1 MKIRLTENQ
10 YKRLLKEDDKDFLDG
25 MVNFKNIGNKIDK
38 PIAKL
43 FSMVQK
49 SGKFEPNIDFDLR
62 NLVNTSPMSI
72 DSFNKIVKRFKEL
85 MGYTNAE
92 AILLVYNY
100 IKMYNEIVSANETG
114 NWESLIGKPLE
125 FYGKFSHPITVYH
138 TGFITGYSDGR
149 AETYATDYDHFI
161 AKFENGDVE
170 TTDNGDAIDYEC
182 YDLHFETNWDY
193 TQDNLDSVEIDDDM
207 IEIDID

>member
-38 PIAKL
+38 SIAKL
-43 FSMVQK
+43 FSVVQR
-49 SGKFEPNIDFDLR
+49 GDNFVPNIKFNMVIDTPMR
-62 NLVNTSPMSI
+62 N
-72 DSFNKIVKRFKEL
+72 DSFNIIVKRFQEL

-92 AILLVYNY
+92 AILLGYNY
-100 IKMYNEIVSANETG
+100 CKMYDDIVSANETG

-125 FYGKFSHPITVYH
+125 FYGKFSYPITVYH
-138 TGFITGYSDGR
+138 TGYITGYSSGS
-149 AETYATDYDHFI
+149 AETYATDYDNFI
-161 AKFENGDVE
+161 EKFESGEVE
-170 TTDNGDAIDYEC
+170 TTDDGDNIDYDC
-182 YDLHFETNWDY
+182 HDIYFETDWDGTSY
-193 TQDNLDSVEIDDDM
+193 NLDSVEINDDM

>member
-38 PIAKL
+38 STAKL
-43 FSMVQK
+43 FSVVQR
-49 SGKFEPNIDFDLR
+49 GDNFVPNIKFNMVIDTPMR
-62 NLVNTSPMSI
+62 N
-72 DSFNKIVKRFKEL
+72 DSFNKIIKRFQEL

-92 AILLVYNY
+92 AILLGYNY
-100 IKMYNEIVSANETG
+100 CKMYDDIVSANETG

-138 TGFITGYSDGR
+138 TGFITGYSSGS
-149 AETYATDYDHFI
+149 AETYATDYDNFI
-161 AKFENGDVE
+161 DKFESGEVE
-170 TTDNGDAIDYEC
+170 TTDSGDNIDYEC
-182 YDLHFETNWDY
+182 YDIHFEYNWDY

-207 IEIDID
+207 IEIDIN

>member
-25 MVNFKNIGNKIDK
+25 MVNFKNIGNKVDK
-38 PIAKL
+38 SIAKL
-43 FSMVQK
+43 FSVVQR
-49 SGKFEPNIDFDLR
+49 GDNFVPNIKFNMVIDTPMR
-62 NLVNTSPMSI
+62 N
-72 DSFNKIVKRFKEL
+72 DSFNKIVKRFQEF

-92 AILLVYNY
+92 AILLGYNY
-100 IKMYNEIVSANETG
+100 CKMYDDIVSANETG

-138 TGFITGYSDGR
+138 TGFITGYSSGS
-149 AETYATDYDHFI
+149 AETYATDYDNFI
-161 AKFENGDVE
+161 DKFESGEVE
-170 TTDNGDAIDYEC
+170 TTDNGDNIDYEC
-182 YDLHFETNWDY
+182 YDIHFETDWDG
-193 TQDNLDSVEIDDDM
+193 TSDNLDSVEIDDDM

>member
-25 MVNFKNIGNKIDK
+25 MVNFKNIGNKVDK

-43 FSMVQK
+43 FSVVQRGDNFVPSIKFNMV
-49 SGKFEPNIDFDLR
+49 IDTPMR
-62 NLVNTSPMSI
+62 N
-72 DSFNKIVKRFKEL
+72 DSFNKIVKRFQEL

-92 AILLVYNY
+92 AILLGYNY
-100 IKMYNEIVSANETG
+100 CKMYDEIVSANETDS
-114 NWESLIGKPLE
+114 WESLIGKPLE
-125 FYGKFSHPITVYH
+125 FYGKFTHPITVYH
-138 TGFITGYSDGR
+138 TGIIPGYSSGR
-149 AETYATDYDHFI
+149 AETYATDYDDFI
-161 AKFENGDVE
+161 DKFENGEVE
-170 TTDNGDAIDYEC
+170 TTDNGDTIDYEC
-182 YDLHFETNWDY
+182 YDLYFETNWDH

>member
-38 PIAKL
+38 QIAKL
-43 FSMVQK
+43 FTMVQK

-62 NLVNTSPMSI
+62 NLVNTSPMRI

-92 AILLVYNY
+92 AILLGYNY
-100 IKMYNEIVSANETG
+100 CKMYDEIVSANETG

-138 TGFITGYSDGR
+138 SGYITGYSSGR

-161 AKFENGDVE
+161 DKFENGDVE
-170 TTDNGDAIDYEC
+170 TIDNGDTIDYEC
-182 YDLHFETNWDY
+182 YDIHFETNWDY
-193 TQDNLDSVEIDDDM
+193 TSDNLDMTEIDDNM

>member
-72 DSFNKIVKRFKEL
+72 DSFNKIAKRFKEL

-92 AILLVYNY
+92 AILLN
-100 IKMYNEIVSANETG
+100 I
-114 NWESLIGKPLE
+114 
-125 FYGKFSHPITVYH
+125 
-138 TGFITGYSDGR
+138 
-149 AETYATDYDHFI
+149 
-161 AKFENGDVE
+161 
-170 TTDNGDAIDYEC
+170 
-182 YDLHFETNWDY
+182 
-193 TQDNLDSVEIDDDM
+193 
-207 IEIDID
+207 

>member
-25 MVNFKNIGNKIDK
+25 MVNFKNIGNKVDK

-43 FSMVQK
+43 FSVVQRGDNFVPSIKFNMV
-49 SGKFEPNIDFDLR
+49 IDTPMR
-62 NLVNTSPMSI
+62 N
-72 DSFNKIVKRFKEL
+72 DSFNKIVKRFQEF

-92 AILLVYNY
+92 AILLGYNY
-100 IKMYNEIVSANETG
+100 CKMYDDIVSANETG

-138 TGFITGYSDGR
+138 TGFITGYSSGS
-149 AETYATDYDHFI
+149 AETYATDYDDFI
-161 AKFENGDVE
+161 DKFENGEVE
-170 TTDNGDAIDYEC
+170 TTDNGDTIDYEC
-182 YDLHFETNWDY
+182 YDLYFETNWDH